1 MNCFIGMSNQDVES
15 FLSHMILLEVV
26 SYKEEITFVRAIIFV

>member
-15 FLSHMILLEVV
+15 FLSHTILLEVV
-26 SYKEEITFVRAIIFV
+26 SYKEKITFVRAVIFA